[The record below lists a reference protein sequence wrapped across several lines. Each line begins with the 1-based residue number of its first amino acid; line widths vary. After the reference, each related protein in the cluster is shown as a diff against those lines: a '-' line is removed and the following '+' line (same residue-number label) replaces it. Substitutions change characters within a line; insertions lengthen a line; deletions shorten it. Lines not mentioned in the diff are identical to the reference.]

1 MTLPENLRARL
12 PNWISAARLLL
23 TPGLVWWVWVDRP
36 RAFLLFG
43 LALMA
48 SDAVDGNLARIWGV
62 TSDFGRKLDGW
73 SDTLF
78 HITFFSLTLYLL
90 ADDVRQH
97 LWLCLLPL
105 VFFGLIFA
113 AGYLLTGRVRQIH
126 LLSKKV
132 TSYLFIIW
140 VSVSLWTRFNLT
152 WLWLVNLSALL
163 ACLEEVS
170 LYMVQ
175 RRQVDERLV
184 SIWQLRRH

>member
-1 MTLPENLRARL
+1 MTLPDNLKQRL

-23 TPGLVWWVWVDRP
+23 TPGLFWLARLDQPRP
-36 RAFLLFG
+36 FLIYG

-48 SDAVDGNLARIWGV
+48 SDALDGNLARIWGV

-90 ADDVRQH
+90 ANDVRQH
-97 LWLCLLPL
+97 LWLCLMPL

-113 AGYLLTGRVRQIH
+113 AGYLLTGQVRQIH

-140 VSVSLWTRFNLT
+140 VSVSLWTHFNLI

-163 ACLEEVS
+163 ACLEEIS
-170 LYMVQ
+170 IYLIQ

-184 SIWQLRRH
+184 SILQLRRL